1 MTGDTGQETIEREA
15 EHSAKRSEGLP
26 ETGTVQPP
34 ESGVRIEA
42 DPGPATPAKR
52 GVSRMLAAFTYRDFR
67 VQWIG
72 ACSSAIGTWMQ
83 IVAQNWL
90 VLSLTNSP
98 FYLGLD
104 AFMQQ
109 LPIILFTLIGGVFAD
124 RYDRRKTLLAS
135 QYIQMFTSGTLAVLM
150 YLHVVQVWHIM
161 GLSFITGFAQSFGGP
176 AYQSLLPS
184 LVDKKDL
191 PNAVALNSIQFNLAR
206 VLGPLLF
213 AATLAAFIKGGY
225 NEPQAM
231 NAAFALNAMSF
242 LIVIGTLMSLHV
254 KHVPTT
260 HTRRM
265 REELQGGLHYV
276 RHHDSLVALIGLA
289 AATTFL
295 GFAVLTFLPVFA
307 QRVFHAGAG
316 TYSRLMAFSGAGS
329 ICGALIVAWLGKFKR
344 MGLTALLMQ
353 ATYGVLILSFA
364 MSRTM
369 WVSEILLFFTGASLM
384 MVFST
389 VTSLVQLIAP
399 NEMRGRVMSIYMVA
413 FRGGMP
419 LGSLLSGYFATVIG
433 APKVIAINGGLLV
446 LVAAYLLLVRSH
458 GIREA

>member
-1 MTGDTGQETIEREA
+1 MADTVTA
-15 EHSAKRSEGLP
+15 EKP
-26 ETGTVQPP
+26 PGTVPP
-34 ESGVRIEA
+34 TFFQRAVRR
-42 DPGPATPAKR
+42 TL
-52 GVSRMLAAFTYRDFR
+52 VAFTYRDFR

-90 VLSLTNSP
+90 VLSLTGSA

-104 AFMQQ
+104 AFLQQ

-124 RYDRRKTLLAS
+124 RYDKRKTLLAS
-135 QYIQMFTSGTLAVLM
+135 QYIQMATSAVLAVLM
-150 YLHVVQVWHIM
+150 YLHVVQIWHILV
-161 GLSFITGFAQSFGGP
+161 LSFITGVAQSFGGP
-176 AYQSLLPS
+176 AYQSLLPM

-213 AATLAAFIKGGY
+213 AATLAGFIKFGY

-231 NAAFALNAMSF
+231 NAAFALNSASF
-242 LIVIGTLMSLHV
+242 LIVVYTLMSLHV
-254 KHVPTT
+254 KHVPTGE
-260 HTRRM
+260 HKKM
-265 REELQGGLHYV
+265 KDELKGGLQYV
-276 RHHDSLVALIGLA
+276 QHHGSLVALIVLA
-289 AATTFL
+289 ATTTFL
-295 GFAVLTFLPVFA
+295 GFSILTFLPAFARSVFNA
-307 QRVFHAGAG
+307 DAS

-329 ICGALIVAWLGKFKR
+329 ICGALIIAWLGKFPR

-353 ATYGVLILSFA
+353 AVYGLLILAFA
-364 MSRTM
+364 SSRVL
-369 WVSEILLFFTGASLM
+369 WLSSLLLFFTGGALM

-399 NEMRGRVMSIYMVA
+399 DNMRGRVMSIYMVA

-419 LGSLLSGYFATVIG
+419 LGSLASGYFATMIG
-433 APKVIAINGGLLV
+433 TPKVIAINGVLLV
-446 LVAAYLLLVRSH
+446 VVAIYFLVIRSH

>member
-1 MTGDTGQETIEREA
+1 LADTATA
-15 EHSAKRSEGLP
+15 VK
-26 ETGTVQPP
+26 PP
-34 ESGVRIEA
+34 
-42 DPGPATPAKR
+42 DTPAGAMPPLQR
-52 GVSRMLAAFTYRDFR
+52 AMRRMLAAFTYRDFR

-90 VLSLTNSP
+90 VLSLTGSA

-104 AFMQQ
+104 AFLQQ

-124 RYDRRKTLLAS
+124 RYDKRKTLMAS
-135 QYIQMFTSGTLAVLM
+135 QYIQMATSGTLAVLM
-150 YLHVVQVWHIM
+150 YLHVVQIWHILV
-161 GLSFITGFAQSFGGP
+161 LSFITGVAQSFGGP
-176 AYQSLLPS
+176 AYQTLLPM

-206 VLGPLLF
+206 VLGPLFF
-213 AATLAAFIKGGY
+213 AATLAVFIRGGY

-231 NAAFALNAMSF
+231 NAAFALNSASF
-242 LIVIGTLMSLHV
+242 LIVLYTLSLLHV

-260 HTRRM
+260 GHKKM
-265 REELQGGLHYV
+265 KEELKGGLQYV
-276 RHHDSLVALIGLA
+276 QHHGSLVALIVLA
-289 AATTFL
+289 ATTTFL
-295 GFAVLTFLPVFA
+295 GFAILTFLPAFARNVFNA
-307 QRVFHAGAG
+307 DAS

-329 ICGALIVAWLGKFKR
+329 ICGALVVAWLGKFPR

-353 ATYGVLILSFA
+353 AIYGMLILAFA
-364 MSRTM
+364 RSNVL
-369 WVSEILLFFTGASLM
+369 WLSSVLLFFTGAALM

-399 NEMRGRVMSIYMVA
+399 DNMRGRVMSIYMVA

-419 LGSLLSGYFATVIG
+419 LGSLVSGFFAARIG
-433 APKVIAINGGLLV
+433 TPQVIAINGILLV
-446 LVAAYLLLVRSH
+446 VVALYFLLIRSH
-458 GIREA
+458 GVREA